1 MPPSGRD
8 HRLRTQRS
16 RDARFGRQESERCW
30 LRSALGRSLADGCGE
45 TLSNLLA
52 LAGGVTGP
60 RAKCKSAAVRIRAR
74 RQAKSPGAPF
84 GDGPDRIPRREPGRG
99 VRARRPPAPG
109 RMRSSRSSDR
119 TTFVDRRGNYAVGSW
134 LSTNNGSE
142 LTRKPRRMSGSI
154 VTCEMTSGRGAT
166 RRTRSGNGFCPRQNL
181 TKVNLL
187 PTQSPWM
194 LDSVPTRRA
203 SPQ

>member
-1 MPPSGRD
+1 M
-8 HRLRTQRS
+8 L
-16 RDARFGRQESERCW
+16 A
-30 LRSALGRSLADGCGE
+30 ALGARNLIATAESFVNHAEAGHFVADGCGE

-74 RQAKSPGAPF
+74 RQAKSPGGKKTPF

-134 LSTNNGSE
+134 LSTNTVFVGQTADTPAFAVE
-142 LTRKPRRMSGSI
+142 HRKWW
-154 VTCEMTSGRGAT
+154 
-166 RRTRSGNGFCPRQNL
+166 RTEGHKHYPEAKPCRSPGE
-181 TKVNLL
+181 
-187 PTQSPWM
+187 
-194 LDSVPTRRA
+194 
-203 SPQ
+203 